1 MARVERPN
9 LIISDILMP
18 TTDGYE
24 FVWQLRG
31 DLSIANTAIIF
42 YEDFYEDFDQASAY
56 ARQEARMTQQRRIAI
71 A

>member
-1 MARVERPN
+1 
-9 LIISDILMP
+9 MP
-18 TTDGYE
+18 TTHGYE
-24 FVWQLRG
+24 FVWELRG